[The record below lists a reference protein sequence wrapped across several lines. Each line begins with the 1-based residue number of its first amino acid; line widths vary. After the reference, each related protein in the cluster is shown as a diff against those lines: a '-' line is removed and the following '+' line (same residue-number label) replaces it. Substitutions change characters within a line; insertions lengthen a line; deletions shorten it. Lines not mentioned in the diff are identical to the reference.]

1 MGGKSSGGKT
11 MIPSSHRTPR
21 NKAIAEAL
29 AMIANAHP
37 ETMAA
42 HESNDLLWEDAAE
55 FCAALERL
63 SRECVSTNGSGA
75 ADCSHQRHRRRIRLE
90 PVKRGGE
97 KP

>member
-1 MGGKSSGGKT
+1 
-11 MIPSSHRTPR
+11 MIPSSHRNPW

-37 ETMAA
+37 ETMTV

-63 SRECVSTNGSGA
+63 SCESLSFRST
-75 ADCSHQRHRRRIRLE
+75 RRMHARRSRCHNYDL
-90 PVKRGGE
+90 
-97 KP
+97 